1 MKTFLAV
8 LFGMVLWQLIL
19 NILVSRYQDKLAKM
33 KKDMVKFHDKDG
45 TFYIDAQE
53 FEITVADGYE
63 VTTEDNKITIRK
75 KKDE

>member
-1 MKTFLAV
+1 MKTLIAV
-8 LFGMVLWQLIL
+8 VFGMVLWQLII

-33 KKDMVKFHDKDG
+33 KKDMVKFHDKDE

-63 VTTEDNKITIRK
+63 VTTEGNKITIRK

>member
-8 LFGMVLWQLIL
+8 LFGMVLWQLII

-33 KKDMVKFHDKDG
+33 KKDMVKFHDKDE
-45 TFYIDAQE
+45 TFYIDAQK

-63 VTTEDNKITIRK
+63 VTTEGNKITIRK